1 MYHFKEAQ
9 SLANRISTLILVLFL
24 GTVLLFDCT
33 GMPTKSLCIKFDT
46 KKKKKVPR
54 LSVHKFNKKNT
65 YTSAKQ
71 LFQLIWQR

>member
-9 SLANRISTLILVLFL
+9 SLAYRISTLILVLFL

-54 LSVHKFNKKNT
+54 LSVHKFNKKT
-65 YTSAKQ
+65 PIHQ
-71 LFQLIWQR
+71 LNSFFN